1 MKTINETYESRK
13 QIKEEIKEFRKIAE
27 SLIKGAEKL
36 KLIDKEKVK
45 DLKKE
50 IGTYSLF

>member
-1 MKTINETYESRK
+1 LKTINETHESRK
-13 QIKEEIKEFRKIAE
+13 QIKKELKEFRKIAE

-36 KLIDKEKVK
+36 RLIDKEKVK

-50 IGTYSLF
+50 LGIYSLF